1 MEAALP
7 AAAEE
12 ELPSALW
19 QNGSQKGVNRLL
31 TKGREAAKA
40 EPESA
45 PEKARRKKKKRTPT
59 FSPKQNGPSCA
70 QPLSSAEFWG
80 YQATASREK
89 VWFEVRRVR
98 SKPETPKQVATR

>member
-1 MEAALP
+1 MPSATWTSVEAALP

-45 PEKARRKKKKRTPT
+45 PGKSMKEKKQTHTNIFTKTKRPKLRTAVVQRRILGAPGDGKAREGAVRGAVCP
-59 FSPKQNGPSCA
+59 Q
-70 QPLSSAEFWG
+70 
-80 YQATASREK
+80 QA
-89 VWFEVRRVR
+89 
-98 SKPETPKQVATR
+98 